1 MASAGSLNLFFNADT
16 SNAKRGLQ
24 SLQRETGKTTS
35 ALGKMGS
42 GFKSLIGGLNPMT
55 LSIGALGAGI
65 GALAAKTA
73 QANKETALWADR
85 LGVSATELDALAKVA
100 KNYGGSLDDVGDS
113 MKDLNERIADAAG
126 GNKTYEEAL
135 NKVGLASKDLINLPV
150 EQQFLKVA
158 DAIGKLNNVGDQN
171 FVTAELMADAGFR
184 LIPMFR
190 EGEMA
195 IRGMTDRLKENGQVM
210 TESSMKASQNMTRAF
225 TALGSVFDGIGN
237 KFIEMVDGMGGRLG
251 TFRTMTALFERWAGT
266 AESSTEQLE
275 RFRQEGLKIAAD
287 FEKQQKENRIKERN
301 AAVDAELKAIQK
313 IHHKREMFHRINMI
327 NMKAEEDYKKR
338 KKIEKTQARIDS
350 LRESLEVGAETTNTM
365 SFTAKVFNPNEM
377 KLGGASAERIS
388 QQVKLQMEQKELA
401 RQQRDELKRQTEIL
415 ENLRSAPSN
424 LGSST

>member
-184 LIPMFR
+184 LLPMFR
-190 EGEMA
+190 EGEVA
-195 IRGMTDRLKENGQVM
+195 IRGMTDKLKENGMVM
-210 TESSMKASQNMTRAF
+210 SETAATASHDMSRAF
-225 TALGSVFDGIGN
+225 NALGSVIDGLGN
-237 KFIEMVDGMGGRLG
+237 KFINMVDNFSEGGG
-251 TFRTMTALFERWAGT
+251 FFRDFAVMLERMAGT
-266 AESSTEQLE
+266 GETVSQQLE
-275 RFRQEGLKIAAD
+275 RFRIEAAQSVAKEKEAALKRESDARNEAVN
-287 FEKQQKENRIKERN
+287 KEL
-301 AAVDAELKAIQK
+301 AEIQK
-313 IHHKREMFHRINMI
+313 IHHKRELFHKINMI